1 VTIENLKINID
12 YLLTDLYI
20 RLMNN
25 NTTLN
30 FENDLKRL
38 EDRLDDLVVICD
50 RLQIENKSLKEQQD
64 SLSKERANLLQKNEQ
79 VRVRV
84 EAMIVRLKSME
95 QGN

>member
-1 VTIENLKINID
+1 MTIENLKINID

>member
-1 VTIENLKINID
+1 MTIENLKINID

-95 QGN
+95 KGN

>member
-1 VTIENLKINID
+1 
-12 YLLTDLYI
+12 
-20 RLMNN
+20 MNN

-38 EDRLDDLVVICD
+38 EDRLDDLVVVCD
-50 RLQIENKSLKEQQD
+50 RLQSEKKSLKEQQD

-79 VRVRV
+79 VRTRV